1 MTMLSEREVKRV
13 CPRLHDCY
21 TACAAKHPWIK
32 HHAWPLIYVT
42 MVLIVALLTVWMVLS
57 PHSWGRYET
66 SQDCCQQYPN
76 FGRCSAGDLSNYL
89 DKRIANTFM
98 NCSSRF
104 DIILVIINLFWMI
117 WTQMYHHVLIQRS
130 SDVELFINERGVLLK
145 MFTGATFAQAVG
157 LSATVPSALTTA
169 LMWSYAMYVINAI
182 VTFITTPFP
191 SPV

>member
-1 MTMLSEREVKRV
+1 MTVLSERGVKRV
-13 CPRLHDCY
+13 FPRLHGCY

-57 PHSWGRYET
+57 PHSWGRVET
-66 SQDCCQQYPN
+66 SQDCCQQDPT

-104 DIILVIINLFWMI
+104 DIIVVLINLFWMI
-117 WTQMYHHVLIQRS
+117 WTQVYHHVVIQRS

-145 MFTGATFAQAVG
+145 MLTGAIFAQA
-157 LSATVPSALTTA
+157 LRFSASDPSPLATA
-169 LMWSYAMYVINAI
+169 LMWSYHLYVINAI
-182 VTFITTPFP
+182 VAFITAPFP